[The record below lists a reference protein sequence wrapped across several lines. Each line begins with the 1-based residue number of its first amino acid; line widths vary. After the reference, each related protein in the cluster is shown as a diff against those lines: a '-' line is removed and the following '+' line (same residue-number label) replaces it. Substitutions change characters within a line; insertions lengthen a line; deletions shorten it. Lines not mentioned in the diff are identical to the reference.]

1 MTELEKKLSEQ
12 NEQLT
17 RIISTLTQTIDDLN
31 RTIAELQEQL
41 NKNSRNS
48 SMPPSSDGYKKP
60 APKSLRKPS
69 GKKVGGQ
76 KGHKGQTLKI
86 TAEPDTVLPHM
97 PSACSGCPRYEQC
110 YKTART
116 VETRRVADASVESR
130 VTAHEAM
137 EVCCPLCGKEL
148 RGTFPEE
155 IKAPIQYGKTLQALV
170 VAFNTVGAV
179 SVSRIHDLFGNVFGI
194 PLSTGTIHNMI
205 HQCAEK
211 LSDTMDA
218 IRGHIKGLDVAHFD
232 ETGWRV
238 NGRLHWVHGASNQ
251 DSTYLYLSSK
261 RGKCGM
267 EDGEILPNFH
277 GIAIHDCWPA
287 YWKYDMEHG
296 VCCAHLLR
304 ELNGAEENH
313 PSQKWP
319 KAFRNLLLKMKVAK
333 GKAILSGL
341 DQLEADVIE
350 KFDRAY
356 DRIIKKAYREN
367 PVQENASGRRG
378 RPKRGKILSL
388 IDRLR
393 DLKESVCLFMKNFV
407 VPFDNNQAERDL
419 RMIKVKVKVSG
430 CFRTEE
436 GATDFLKIMSYTGTA
451 KKQGVNPF
459 HAILLAL
466 SGQARAC
473 W

>member
-1 MTELEKKLSEQ
+1 M
-12 NEQLT
+12 
-17 RIISTLTQTIDDLN
+17 
-31 RTIAELQEQL
+31 
-41 NKNSRNS
+41 
-48 SMPPSSDGYKKP
+48 
-60 APKSLRKPS
+60 
-69 GKKVGGQ
+69 
-76 KGHKGQTLKI
+76 
-86 TAEPDTVLPHM
+86 
-97 PSACSGCPRYEQC
+97 
-110 YKTART
+110 
-116 VETRRVADASVESR
+116 
-130 VTAHEAM
+130 TAHEAK
-137 EVCCPLCGKEL
+137 EVCCPLCGASL
-148 RGTFPEE
+148 RGTFPEDV
-155 IKAPIQYGKTLQALV
+155 KAPIQYGKTLQALV

-194 PLSTGTIHNMI
+194 PLSTGTIHNMM

-232 ETGWRV
+232 ETGCRV
-238 NGRLHWVHGASNQ
+238 NGRLHWVHVASNQ
-251 DSTYLYLSSK
+251 DSTYLYLSGK
-261 RGKCGM
+261 RGQHGM
-267 EDGEILPNFH
+267 KEGKVLPNFH
-277 GIAIHDCWPA
+277 GIAIHDCWSA
-287 YWKYDMEHG
+287 YWKYDMKHG

-313 PSQKWP
+313 PTQKWP
-319 KAFRNLLLKMKVAK
+319 KAFRNLLLKMKAAK
-333 GKAILSGL
+333 DEAILAGL
-341 DQLEADVIE
+341 DQLEVDVIE

-356 DRIIKKAYREN
+356 DRIIRKAYREN
-367 PVQENASGRRG
+367 PVQANPSGRRG

-393 DLKESVCLFMKNFV
+393 DYKESVCLFVKNFA

-419 RMIKVKVKVSG
+419 RMIKVKAKVSG

-451 KKQGVNPF
+451 KNQGVNPF